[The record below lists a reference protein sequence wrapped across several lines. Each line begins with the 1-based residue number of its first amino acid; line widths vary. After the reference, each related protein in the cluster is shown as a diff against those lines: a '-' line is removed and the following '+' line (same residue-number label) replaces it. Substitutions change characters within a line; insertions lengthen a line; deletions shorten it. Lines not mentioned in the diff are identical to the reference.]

1 MIFTFDGDSAGRKAA
16 ERAFADDQ
24 KFMSYTFVA
33 IEPNGL
39 DPCELRQKSG
49 DAAVRDLVARRVPLV
64 QFVLKS
70 SVDRFDLE
78 TAEGRSAA
86 LDVGVPLVAQIKDQ
100 SLRVDYSQVLARM
113 VGIDDPDR
121 VLTRV
126 RGMARG
132 GRQSPERP
140 TRAQPPVDDAV
151 ASVEREVLKVAM
163 QLPAVAGPSFDALV
177 EDAFL
182 LPAHRQLRAAVA
194 AAGGSAN
201 AVTGAAWAERVSENL
216 PDEPSRALVHAL
228 AVEPLHAGADSQER
242 YADAVIARLHEIVL
256 ARQIAVLKSR
266 LQRTNPIE
274 AAEEHARMFGE
285 LIALESQ
292 RRTMRDRAIGSI

>member
-1 MIFTFDGDSAGRKAA
+1 
-16 ERAFADDQ
+16 
-24 KFMSYTFVA
+24 
-33 IEPNGL
+33 
-39 DPCELRQKSG
+39 
-49 DAAVRDLVARRVPLV
+49 
-64 QFVLKS
+64 
-70 SVDRFDLE
+70 
-78 TAEGRSAA
+78 
-86 LDVGVPLVAQIKDQ
+86 
-100 SLRVDYSQVLARM
+100 
-113 VGIDDPDR
+113 
-121 VLTRV
+121 
-126 RGMARG
+126 
-132 GRQSPERP
+132 
-140 TRAQPPVDDAV
+140 
-151 ASVEREVLKVAM
+151 VLKVAR